1 MYLKN
6 SLIDKTAGMR
16 TANGIII
23 LKAQE
28 VIKIEKN
35 EVLGKYPSCIVV
47 ATEEEY
53 LNFTKQTSKV
63 NKTVDKEEKE
73 TVEVV
78 EEIKEEVEEEIKEE
92 TNNEGN
98 EVLDDK
104 QKEALNIETVDNKTE
119 KELLEEK
126 LEQLKQTWLNTNRPK
141 KKEQIQAEIKE
152 LQEKL
157 EKLQ

>member
-53 LNFTKQTSKV
+53 LNFTKQTPKV
-63 NKTVDKEEKE
+63 NETVDKEEKE

-78 EEIKEEVEEEIKEE
+78 EEIKE
-92 TNNEGN
+92 
-98 EVLDDK
+98 
-104 QKEALNIETVDNKTE
+104 
-119 KELLEEK
+119 
-126 LEQLKQTWLNTNRPK
+126 
-141 KKEQIQAEIKE
+141 
-152 LQEKL
+152 
-157 EKLQ
+157 